1 MNASFNYNENNVV
14 KFTVNQDEN
23 ETKNETKKMEVAS
36 ASIDVS
42 SLGGS
47 STLAIVPDLQAV
59 TISATTDTSLGKKT
73 LPIVVT
79 DQYGNEYSTSVQV
92 EVTARTRKN
101 AKDFDWDESVIYF
114 MVTTAS
120 LMEMNQ
126 TIQQAEHRLTER
138 IMQVC
143 IMVVISQELHKS

>member
-1 MNASFNYNENNVV
+1 M
-14 KFTVNQDEN
+14 
-23 ETKNETKKMEVAS
+23 
-36 ASIDVS
+36 
-42 SLGGS
+42 
-47 STLAIVPDLQAV
+47 
-59 TISATTDTSLGKKT
+59 
-73 LPIVVT
+73 PIVVT

-114 MVTTAS
+114 MVTDTS

-126 TIQQAEHRLTER
+126 TIQQAEQRLTER